1 MKLSS
6 QEEYGL
12 RCLLR
17 LARKGNGGSLTIPE
31 ISEGEGIS
39 AHYVAKLMGILR
51 REGIVKSARGQTG
64 GYTLSRPADQIPVGE
79 ALAVLGGR
87 LFEPD
92 FCKEHAGVETMC
104 TNTVDCSIRS
114 LWRMVQFV
122 VDRVLSKT
130 TLKDLI
136 HNEQEMTIWADHL
149 VNIPEVGEP
158 ASQIGASQARGG

>member
-17 LARKGNGGSLTIPE
+17 IAREGDGHSLTIPE
-31 ISEGEGIS
+31 ISEAEGIS

-51 REGIVKSARGQTG
+51 REGMVKSARGQTG
-64 GYTLSRPADQIPVGE
+64 GYTLSRPAHQIPVGE

-87 LFEPD
+87 LFEPE
-92 FCKEHAGVETMC
+92 FCQEHSGVEKMC

-136 HNEQEMTIWADHL
+136 HNEHEMTIWADNL
-149 VNIPEVGEP
+149 VNISDMEESAG
-158 ASQIGASQARGG
+158 QACNR